1 MKFLFVLQYPGY
13 TRYFDSVIR
22 LLIDRGHEVA
32 VSYDSPEKQA
42 EGNEAFVGV
51 PVNMIGE
58 TAERNTVW
66 AAVGR
71 AVRGTIDYVRYL
83 DPRFADT
90 PYLRDRMRKA
100 LPPIAKPLGRY
111 DTLSLKTTNALLTM
125 LHACERA
132 IPSSREIERFLKKQ
146 RPDVVVVSPLVT
158 DQSTQVDIVKSAKRL
173 GIPNALCV
181 ASWDHLTTKGLV
193 RLPPELIT
201 VWNPQQRDE
210 AVAYHRVSADRV
222 VVTGAPPFDRW
233 FDRTPRRTREE
244 FCREV
249 GLRSDQPFIL
259 FVGSTKSISR
269 PDAEQVFVRQWLA
282 KLRAELANR
291 RLEAGILVRPHP
303 FNSRHWLQADL
314 SDLENVA
321 LYPRHESNP
330 VNERD
335 REDYFDSLY
344 HSAAVVG
351 INTSAMIEAAI
362 VGRTVHTVLD
372 PAFTHTQ
379 EGTLHFRYLLPSN
392 GGFLRVANSLDEH
405 VMQLA
410 ETLSDPSASRA
421 ELDAFVRSFV
431 RPLGVTQ
438 AATPLLADALEALP
452 RAARERS
459 TVPMALYPV
468 TAVLCFAGA
477 VAVYRHPR
485 QIQKSLKVALHRWRK
500 RRAKAADRRRRG
512 DSTEPSNPTIHE
524 R

>member
-22 LLIDRGHEVA
+22 LLIDRGHQVA
-32 VSYDSPEKQA
+32 IAYDSPEKQA

-51 PVNMIGE
+51 PVDMIGD
-58 TAERNTVW
+58 TPERTSIW
-66 AAVGR
+66 ATVGR

-100 LPPIAKPLGRY
+100 LPAIARPLGWF
-111 DTLSLKTTNALLTM
+111 DTLSLRTTNALLTM

-132 IPSSREIERFLKKQ
+132 IPSSREIERFLKKH

-158 DQSTQVDIVKSAKRL
+158 DQSTQVDVVKSAQRL

-201 VWNPQQRDE
+201 VWNEQQREE
-210 AVAYHRVSADRV
+210 ALAYHRVPRERI

-233 FDRTPRRTREE
+233 FDRQPRRSREE

-269 PDAEQVFVRQWLA
+269 PDAEQVFVRQWL
-282 KLRAELANR
+282 KELRAELDQR
-291 RLEAGILVRPHP
+291 GLKTGILVRPHP
-303 FNSRHWLQADL
+303 FNSAHWLKADL
-314 SDLENVA
+314 SDLDNVA
-321 LYPRHESNP
+321 LYPRHTANP
-330 VNERD
+330 VNEHD

-362 VGRTVHTVLD
+362 VGRTVHTILD

-392 GGFLRVANSLDEH
+392 GGFLRVATSMDDH
-405 VMQLA
+405 VRQLA
-410 ETLSDPSASRA
+410 ETLADPAAGRA
-421 ELDAFVRSFV
+421 QLDAFVRSFV
-431 RPLGVTQ
+431 RPHGLTQ

-452 RAARERS
+452 HAARQRS
-459 TVPMALYPV
+459 SVPRALYPL
-468 TAVLCFAGA
+468 TAVLCFAGC

-485 QIQKSLKVALHRWRK
+485 QIQKSLKIARHRWRK
-500 RRAKAADRRRRG
+500 RRGKLLRRRDER
-512 DSTEPSNPTIHE
+512 STGPSKPTIDE